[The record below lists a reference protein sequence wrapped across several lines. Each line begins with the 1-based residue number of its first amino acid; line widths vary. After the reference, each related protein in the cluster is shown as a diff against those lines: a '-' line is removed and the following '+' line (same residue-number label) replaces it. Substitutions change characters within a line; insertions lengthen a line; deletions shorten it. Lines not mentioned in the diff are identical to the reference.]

1 MRVTKRSGRV
11 EDVKFDNV
19 TNRISKLTEGL
30 SNSVDVTKV
39 AQQVFSSI
47 YDGINTHEID
57 TLSAEICIGMITS
70 DPDYEILATRITA
83 SNIQKRAANNFHIAM
98 RKLHKAGIV
107 THEVLEVSSKVKD
120 DIKPERDY
128 DFGYFGLKTL
138 EKGYLQKI
146 DGEIIETPQYMY
158 MRVAIGIHGHDTE
171 RVLETYDALS
181 KGLFIH
187 ATPTLFNAGTPRPQM
202 SSCFVAGTAVFTTNR
217 GPVPIEEVCI
227 GDNVVTHTGSI
238 KPVLQTHKNLLG
250 DRTLFDV
257 KIYKTPGFQVTGN
270 HRFWSITKEQLHWKD
285 EPQWNSIEHLRVGDW
300 ISIPKTK
307 LNTVY
312 EILDM
317 YELLKDEN
325 GTEHWTYSFEFD
337 GTKMRRLTH
346 FTSEYRP
353 NGITLK
359 GEWFERYIK
368 VDEDFAWFIGS
379 WYGDGCIT
387 YQRSSAKSKRTPT
400 HRGISFA
407 QNPNNTTFIEKI
419 EKIGCKYL
427 GVHACISKSKKRNCL
442 SISFNNSA
450 IGNAFNILFGRWS
463 SGKFLWPNM
472 YSWNRNMVSAFIGGL
487 VSTDGC
493 CTLRGNVTVQLTNQ
507 PLIKSIFHLS
517 RSVGLDTSLTV
528 GSKPYK
534 DRKQYIGRIQFPW
547 IPEIMKWVYKH
558 YDDNRLYK
566 SERANTTLEIDG
578 KIFLR
583 INAKTRVKDNLPE
596 FVYTL
601 GVKDDHSYTVQGVIA
616 ENCFLI
622 ANKEDSIDGI
632 YDTVKECARIS
643 KWAGGIGLHIHDV
656 RANKSHIRGTNG
668 TSDGIIPMLRV
679 YNSTA
684 RYVNQAGRRKG
695 SIAVYL
701 EPWHADIL
709 DFLEIRLN
717 QGDEEARCRDLFS
730 AMWIPDLFMKR
741 VESGGNWSL
750 FCPDQAKGLSDVYG
764 KEFEDLYEKYEAEGL
779 ARKVVPASEVWKA
792 IIKSQSETGTPY
804 MLYKDACNE
813 KSNHKHVG
821 TIKSSNLC
829 VAPETKILTS
839 KGQQIISELVDQD
852 VEVWNGDEFSNV
864 TIRQTGKNQKLL
876 TVKTSK
882 GLELRCTPYHKFWI
896 VGHNEPIEAQNLEK
910 GMKIIKHSLPVIN
923 HNTEN
928 MKYAYTH
935 GLFCADGTTSS
946 HGNPK
951 RCLFKAKNNG
961 FCMRH
966 QKNLKDYEE
975 DDDGTCQA
983 NSYSEQKFLDLYHVK
998 KKLMKFIDYDYA
1010 SNNDACNKIRL
1021 RLPKDIDEKYTVPT
1035 ECSLESKLEW
1045 FAGLID
1051 GDGCVTK
1058 HQGGRGISIQIGSIH
1073 YNFLND
1079 VLLMLQTIG
1088 VNSRINLSRN
1098 ESIKELPG
1106 GSYTCKKL
1114 WRLLIPSGGVEL
1126 LKTLGLNTRR
1136 VNINTENLPNRQA
1149 LHFDKIVSVEDL
1161 GETSDT
1167 FCFNEPL
1174 KHRGIFNGILT
1185 GNCTEILEYTDK
1197 DETAVCN
1204 LASIALPKYVD
1215 VEKKEFNHEE
1225 LHRVTKMVTRNLNKV
1240 IDKNFYP
1247 TENGER
1253 SNMRH
1258 RPIGIGVQGLAD
1270 VFIMLRMS
1278 FGSEESR
1285 KLNRDIFETIY
1296 HASLES
1302 SCELAEMYGTYET
1315 FKGSPFS
1322 QGILQFDMW
1331 DRDPKFSGRYDWN
1344 AMRELVKKGTRNSL
1358 LLAPMPTAS
1367 TSQILGNNECFEP
1380 YTTNIY
1386 LRRTLAGE
1394 FVVVNK
1400 HLVNDLK
1407 ERGLWSKE
1415 MKDLMVKANGSVQ
1428 NIIDIPDDLKELY
1441 KTVWEMSQKTII
1453 DMAADRG
1460 VYIDQ
1465 SQSMNLFVESPT
1477 LSKLSSMHM
1486 YAWKTG
1492 LKTGMYY
1499 LRSKAKARPIQFSL
1513 EAECAM
1519 CSA

>member
-202 SSCFVAGTAVFTTNR
+202 SSCF
-217 GPVPIEEVCI
+217 
-227 GDNVVTHTGSI
+227 
-238 KPVLQTHKNLLG
+238 
-250 DRTLFDV
+250 
-257 KIYKTPGFQVTGN
+257 
-270 HRFWSITKEQLHWKD
+270 
-285 EPQWNSIEHLRVGDW
+285 
-300 ISIPKTK
+300 
-307 LNTVY
+307 
-312 EILDM
+312 
-317 YELLKDEN
+317 
-325 GTEHWTYSFEFD
+325 
-337 GTKMRRLTH
+337 
-346 FTSEYRP
+346 
-353 NGITLK
+353 
-359 GEWFERYIK
+359 
-368 VDEDFAWFIGS
+368 
-379 WYGDGCIT
+379 
-387 YQRSSAKSKRTPT
+387 
-400 HRGISFA
+400 
-407 QNPNNTTFIEKI
+407 
-419 EKIGCKYL
+419 
-427 GVHACISKSKKRNCL
+427 
-442 SISFNNSA
+442 
-450 IGNAFNILFGRWS
+450 
-463 SGKFLWPNM
+463 
-472 YSWNRNMVSAFIGGL
+472 
-487 VSTDGC
+487 
-493 CTLRGNVTVQLTNQ
+493 
-507 PLIKSIFHLS
+507 
-517 RSVGLDTSLTV
+517 
-528 GSKPYK
+528 
-534 DRKQYIGRIQFPW
+534 
-547 IPEIMKWVYKH
+547 
-558 YDDNRLYK
+558 
-566 SERANTTLEIDG
+566 
-578 KIFLR
+578 
-583 INAKTRVKDNLPE
+583 
-596 FVYTL
+596 
-601 GVKDDHSYTVQGVIA
+601 
-616 ENCFLI
+616 LI

-764 KEFEDLYEKYEAEGL
+764 KEFEDLYEKYETEGL

-813 KSNHKHVG
+813 KSNHKHIG

-829 VAPETKILTS
+829 
-839 KGQQIISELVDQD
+839 
-852 VEVWNGDEFSNV
+852 
-864 TIRQTGKNQKLL
+864 
-876 TVKTSK
+876 
-882 GLELRCTPYHKFWI
+882 
-896 VGHNEPIEAQNLEK
+896 
-910 GMKIIKHSLPVIN
+910 
-923 HNTEN
+923 
-928 MKYAYTH
+928 
-935 GLFCADGTTSS
+935 
-946 HGNPK
+946 
-951 RCLFKAKNNG
+951 
-961 FCMRH
+961 
-966 QKNLKDYEE
+966 
-975 DDDGTCQA
+975 
-983 NSYSEQKFLDLYHVK
+983 
-998 KKLMKFIDYDYA
+998 
-1010 SNNDACNKIRL
+1010 
-1021 RLPKDIDEKYTVPT
+1021 
-1035 ECSLESKLEW
+1035 
-1045 FAGLID
+1045 
-1051 GDGCVTK
+1051 
-1058 HQGGRGISIQIGSIH
+1058 
-1073 YNFLND
+1073 
-1079 VLLMLQTIG
+1079 
-1088 VNSRINLSRN
+1088 
-1098 ESIKELPG
+1098 
-1106 GSYTCKKL
+1106 
-1114 WRLLIPSGGVEL
+1114 
-1126 LKTLGLNTRR
+1126 
-1136 VNINTENLPNRQA
+1136 
-1149 LHFDKIVSVEDL
+1149 
-1161 GETSDT
+1161 
-1167 FCFNEPL
+1167 
-1174 KHRGIFNGILT
+1174 
-1185 GNCTEILEYTDK
+1185 TEIIEYTDK

-1247 TENGER
+1247 TENGKR

-1296 HASLES
+1296 HAALES

-1415 MKDLMVKANGSVQ
+1415 MKDLMVKAGGSVQ

>member
-30 SNSVDVTKV
+30 SETVDVTKI

-47 YDGINTHEID
+47 YDGIKTPEID

-120 DIKPERDY
+120 DIKTERDFE
-128 DFGYFGLKTL
+128 FGYFGLKTL

-146 DGEIIETPQYMY
+146 DGEIIETPQYLY
-158 MRVAIGIHGHDTE
+158 MRVAIGIHGHDIDH
-171 RVLETYDALS
+171 VLETYDALS

-202 SSCFVAGTAVFTTNR
+202 SSCF
-217 GPVPIEEVCI
+217 
-227 GDNVVTHTGSI
+227 
-238 KPVLQTHKNLLG
+238 
-250 DRTLFDV
+250 
-257 KIYKTPGFQVTGN
+257 
-270 HRFWSITKEQLHWKD
+270 
-285 EPQWNSIEHLRVGDW
+285 
-300 ISIPKTK
+300 
-307 LNTVY
+307 
-312 EILDM
+312 
-317 YELLKDEN
+317 
-325 GTEHWTYSFEFD
+325 
-337 GTKMRRLTH
+337 
-346 FTSEYRP
+346 
-353 NGITLK
+353 
-359 GEWFERYIK
+359 
-368 VDEDFAWFIGS
+368 
-379 WYGDGCIT
+379 
-387 YQRSSAKSKRTPT
+387 
-400 HRGISFA
+400 
-407 QNPNNTTFIEKI
+407 
-419 EKIGCKYL
+419 
-427 GVHACISKSKKRNCL
+427 
-442 SISFNNSA
+442 
-450 IGNAFNILFGRWS
+450 
-463 SGKFLWPNM
+463 
-472 YSWNRNMVSAFIGGL
+472 
-487 VSTDGC
+487 
-493 CTLRGNVTVQLTNQ
+493 
-507 PLIKSIFHLS
+507 
-517 RSVGLDTSLTV
+517 
-528 GSKPYK
+528 
-534 DRKQYIGRIQFPW
+534 
-547 IPEIMKWVYKH
+547 
-558 YDDNRLYK
+558 
-566 SERANTTLEIDG
+566 
-578 KIFLR
+578 
-583 INAKTRVKDNLPE
+583 
-596 FVYTL
+596 
-601 GVKDDHSYTVQGVIA
+601 
-616 ENCFLI
+616 LI

-643 KWAGGIGLHIHDV
+643 KWAGGIGLHVHDV

-679 YNSTA
+679 YNTTA

-717 QGDEEARCRDLFS
+717 QGDEDARCRDLFS

-741 VESGGNWSL
+741 VESDGNWSL
-750 FCPDQAKGLSDVYG
+750 FCPDTARGLSDVYG
-764 KEFEDLYEKYEAEGL
+764 KEFEDLYDKYEADGI
-779 ARKVVPASEVWKA
+779 ATKVVPASEVWKA

-813 KSNHKHVG
+813 KSNHKHLG

-829 VAPETKILTS
+829 
-839 KGQQIISELVDQD
+839 
-852 VEVWNGDEFSNV
+852 
-864 TIRQTGKNQKLL
+864 
-876 TVKTSK
+876 
-882 GLELRCTPYHKFWI
+882 
-896 VGHNEPIEAQNLEK
+896 
-910 GMKIIKHSLPVIN
+910 
-923 HNTEN
+923 
-928 MKYAYTH
+928 
-935 GLFCADGTTSS
+935 
-946 HGNPK
+946 
-951 RCLFKAKNNG
+951 
-961 FCMRH
+961 
-966 QKNLKDYEE
+966 
-975 DDDGTCQA
+975 
-983 NSYSEQKFLDLYHVK
+983 
-998 KKLMKFIDYDYA
+998 
-1010 SNNDACNKIRL
+1010 
-1021 RLPKDIDEKYTVPT
+1021 
-1035 ECSLESKLEW
+1035 
-1045 FAGLID
+1045 
-1051 GDGCVTK
+1051 
-1058 HQGGRGISIQIGSIH
+1058 
-1073 YNFLND
+1073 
-1079 VLLMLQTIG
+1079 
-1088 VNSRINLSRN
+1088 
-1098 ESIKELPG
+1098 
-1106 GSYTCKKL
+1106 
-1114 WRLLIPSGGVEL
+1114 
-1126 LKTLGLNTRR
+1126 
-1136 VNINTENLPNRQA
+1136 
-1149 LHFDKIVSVEDL
+1149 
-1161 GETSDT
+1161 
-1167 FCFNEPL
+1167 
-1174 KHRGIFNGILT
+1174 
-1185 GNCTEILEYTDK
+1185 TEIIEYTDK

-1247 TENGER
+1247 TENGKR

-1270 VFIMLRMS
+1270 VFIMLRMT

-1285 KLNRDIFETIY
+1285 KLNIDIFETIY
-1296 HASLES
+1296 HAALES
-1302 SCELAEMYGTYET
+1302 SCELAEMYGPYES

-1322 QGILQFDMW
+1322 KGILQFDMW
-1331 DRDPKFSGRYDWN
+1331 DRDPKFSGRYDWD
-1344 AMRELVKKGTRNSL
+1344 AMRELVKKGTMNSL

-1428 NIIDIPDDLKELY
+1428 NIIDIPGDLKELY

-1477 LSKLSSMHM
+1477 ISKLSSMHM

-1499 LRSKAKARPIQFSL
+1499 LRSKAKSRPIQFSL
-1513 EAECAM
+1513 EAECSM